1 MFPAFVRRFVTAA
14 RENKTEEVLWG
25 TGSPLREFLHVDD
38 VANAVYFFLQNH
50 NDPEVVNI
58 GSGSDITIRELAGKI
73 AAAAGFRGEIRWD
86 ASRPDGMY
94 RKLMDSSKARKL
106 GWKPEIS
113 LDVGIE
119 RTIAEYCAL
128 V

>member
-1 MFPAFVRRFVTAA
+1 MRHFVTAA
-14 RENKTEEVLWG
+14 REKRAEEAVSG
-25 TGSPLREFLHVDD
+25 TGALLWEFLHVDD
-38 VANAVYFFLQNH
+38 MADAVYFFMQNH

-94 RKLMDSSKARKL
+94 RKLMDSSRAHAL

-113 LDVGIE
+113 LDEGIK
-119 RTIAEYCAL
+119 RMVVEYCVSSGL
-128 V
+128 Y